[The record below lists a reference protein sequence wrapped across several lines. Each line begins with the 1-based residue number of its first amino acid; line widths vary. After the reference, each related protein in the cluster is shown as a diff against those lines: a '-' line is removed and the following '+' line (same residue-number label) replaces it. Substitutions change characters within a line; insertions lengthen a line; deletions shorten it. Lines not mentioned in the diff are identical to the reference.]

1 MTYWPYY
8 PSTVQTPYTIS
19 WPAPA
24 LTCSDLDRI
33 RELVREE
40 VHKALYPEE
49 SRPSA
54 TVECEIHEKRYK
66 GTVYLVEDEDEAQD
80 DE

>member
-1 MTYWPYY
+1 MTYWPYS
-8 PSTVQTPYTIS
+8 PSTVPTNYTIS

-24 LTCSDLDRI
+24 LTMSDLDKI

-40 VHKALYPEE
+40 VHKALHPEE

-54 TVECEIHEKRYK
+54 TVECEMAGKRYK
-66 GTVYLVEDEDEAQD
+66 GTVYLVEDEDE
-80 DE
+80 